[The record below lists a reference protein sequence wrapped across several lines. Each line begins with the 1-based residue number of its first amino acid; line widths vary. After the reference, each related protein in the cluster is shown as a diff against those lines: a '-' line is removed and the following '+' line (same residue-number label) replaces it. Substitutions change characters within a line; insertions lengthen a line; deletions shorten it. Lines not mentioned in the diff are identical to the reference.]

1 MTIAP
6 EMLRRVLGSSAE
18 EGGMSAADVRGI
30 LQIAC
35 LAVASDGNIADEE
48 VDAVRVFA
56 SALGG
61 KQAARDAESLIDEA
75 ARFRTREEQL
85 DRLRATA
92 DALSGEAARH
102 LAYKVSVA
110 TAMADLASA
119 DEEFEFDIDVQDAL
133 KLSPEEADGLA
144 GEVHKALSVQ
154 ELSVQEE

>member
-1 MTIAP
+1 
-6 EMLRRVLGSSAE
+6 
-18 EGGMSAADVRGI
+18 MSPGDVEGI

-35 LAVASDGNIADEE
+35 LAVASDGKIADEE
-48 VDAVRVFA
+48 VAAVRVFA

-61 KQAARDAESLIDEA
+61 KNAASGVEALIDGA

-92 DALSGEAARH
+92 DTLSGEAARR

-133 KLSPEEADGLA
+133 RLSPEEADNLA
-144 GEVHKALSVQ
+144 GEVHEALSV
-154 ELSVQEE
+154 EE